1 MFFLKKFFLILG
13 AAAAV
18 VMASGCSATEK
29 IADTNDYTVHG
40 ELNITMSISETEITS
55 DTDSLTLVYKYTG
68 TADDAMYGFGCDYTL
83 ERLENGSWYIIP
95 FSENAMFD
103 DLGYL
108 LGSESSNQ
116 FTNVSLDPNFYNEK
130 LTKGTYR
137 VVKPIEEDLT
147 LTAEFEIE

>member
-1 MFFLKKFFLILG
+1 MKRFFLILG

-18 VMASGCSATEK
+18 VMASGCSAAER
-29 IADTNDYTVHG
+29 IADTNDYAVPG
-40 ELNITMSISETEITS
+40 NPDITMTISETEITS
-55 DTDSLTLVYKYTG
+55 DTDSLTLVYKYIG
-68 TADDAMYGFGCDYTL
+68 TADDVMYGFGCDYTL

-108 LGSESSNQ
+108 LGSDSPNQ
-116 FTNVSLDPNFYNEK
+116 FTGVSLSPDFYTQP